1 MIYNFM
7 KSLFIFGV
15 WGSEY
20 IDRFLKYGFKSKCS
34 DVSICFGLCKVHR
47 DIENEVN
54 AEQIQLE
61 HNVKNNDN
69 NI

>member
-1 MIYNFM
+1 MNGTLIL
-7 KSLFIFGV
+7 SLATLGAGV
-15 WGSEY
+15 LGL
-20 IDRFLKYGFKSKCS
+20 IVKYGFKSKCS
-34 DVSICFGLCKVHR
+34 DVNICFGLCKVHR

-54 AEQIQLE
+54 AEQIELE